1 VREGRGDITKVPIA
15 ASLALLFAVLAALQ
29 FGYPESGLLY
39 LAPALLL
46 LTALVFGR
54 YPGERL
60 LLAAAGPGRNS
71 LRRHR
76 QQTPIRRAFPLT
88 THPRGGALLGCA
100 LAGRAPPR

>member
-1 VREGRGDITKVPIA
+1 MREDRGITKAPMA
-15 ASLALLFAVLAALQ
+15 AALALLFAVLVGLQ
-29 FGYPESGLLY
+29 FGYAEPGLLY

-60 LLAAAGPGRNS
+60 LLAAAGPGQGS
-71 LRRHR
+71 PR
-76 QQTPIRRAFPLT
+76 QHTPQILIRRLFLAIR
-88 THPRGGALLGCA
+88 PRGGALLGCA